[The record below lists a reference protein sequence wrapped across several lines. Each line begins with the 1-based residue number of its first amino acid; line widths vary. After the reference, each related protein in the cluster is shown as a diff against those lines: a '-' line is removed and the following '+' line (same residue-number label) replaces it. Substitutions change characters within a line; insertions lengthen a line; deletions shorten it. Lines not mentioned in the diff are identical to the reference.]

1 MSNFSRFRFL
11 GLAAQARWFRGGVIA
26 ASILS
31 APAGVLFVAAGVS
44 FGGKLSVATTCP
56 ERGLLDPMSVE
67 ASALRFGVCLDM

>member
-31 APAGVLFVAAGVS
+31 APAGVLFVAAGAYV
-44 FGGKLSVATTCP
+44 VIH
-56 ERGLLDPMSVE
+56 R
-67 ASALRFGVCLDM
+67 

>member
-56 ERGLLDPMSVE
+56 ERGFLARIGL
-67 ASALRFGVCLDM
+67 